1 MSRFRILAVDDDAGV
16 VRVVRGALADAYAM
30 VVETDPV
37 AALGRLAQGERFDLV
52 LCDVMMPGLTG
63 MDLHEAVARLD
74 PAQAARM
81 VFMTGGAF
89 SARARAFLADPARV
103 WLAKPFDPLELRRF
117 VADALAAGAVAVSP
131 I

>member
-37 AALGRLAQGERFDLV
+37 AALGRVAQGERFDLV